1 MKFKKSFAGIMLAV
15 MLLSAPAAVILAQN
29 TIAMATV
36 VDNDFNNQQSS
47 VSSVNNQNTQNT
59 QNPVGGFI
67 NQGEIGAEDQAVGDM
82 LKGQRGFTSEQL
94 AEASR
99 VISPVTNI
107 LGYLTGGIVVFIM
120 AAIFFMT
127 ALDLLYIAI
136 PPVRGFLNTDSSG
149 ATGGYGQGVGVTTRG
164 TLYGNINGE
173 SSPSFTGKRR
183 IQWISKA
190 AIECAEPVGGGGG
203 APTPGNGIGISP
215 TGNIMGQ
222 MNVNNMPNFN
232 GNSGGGSGKGIGEY
246 LKRRIG
252 FMIVL
257 AICLV
262 ILTSSV
268 LMDTG
273 INLAMWG
280 LKIMDAFNKVI
291 AIK

>member
-1 MKFKKSFAGIMLAV
+1 MKLKKSFAGLMLAAMV
-15 MLLSAPAAVILAQN
+15 LSAPASVILSESTVA
-29 TIAMATV
+29 IATTV
-36 VDNDFNNQQSS
+36 VDNDFNT
-47 VSSVNNQNTQNT
+47 NQNSNQNNT
-59 QNPVGGFI
+59 LSNAVGGFL
-67 NQGEIGAEDQAVGDM
+67 NKGEMSEEDQSVGDM

-94 AEASR
+94 AEAST
-99 VISPVTNI
+99 VISPITNI
-107 LGYLTGGIVVFIM
+107 IGYLTGGIVVIIM
-120 AAIFFMT
+120 SLIFLMT

-136 PPVRGFLNTDSSG
+136 PPVRAFLNTDSSG
-149 ATGGYGQGVGVTTRG
+149 ATSGYGQGVGITTRG

-203 APTPGNGIGISP
+203 TPTPGNGIGISP

-257 AICLV
+257 AICLIV
-262 ILTSSV
+262 LTSSV

-273 INLAMWG
+273 INLAMWF
-280 LKIMDAFNKVI
+280 LKILDAVNKVI
-291 AIK
+291 AV